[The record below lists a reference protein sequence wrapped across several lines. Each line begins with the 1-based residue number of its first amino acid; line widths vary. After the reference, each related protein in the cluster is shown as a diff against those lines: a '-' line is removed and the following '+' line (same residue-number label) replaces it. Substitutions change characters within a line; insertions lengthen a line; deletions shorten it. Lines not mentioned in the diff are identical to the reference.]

1 MLDNQYH
8 DFSLRVGIEHDTRF
22 NPHLLCSGNAGH
34 WDIPVSGN
42 QEMTAWSVV
51 LWIIH
56 QV

>member
-42 QEMTAWSVV
+42 QEMTAWGVV